1 MVTLTQSSVLILSV
15 LVLLTLLGIPQPS
28 GAAAINPI
36 PVDCLVE
43 ASNADAKTLLGHSV
57 LLVRSIVLTGEP
69 VFDPNRETLGDEIL
83 AGLNRLHWQTRESV
97 IKDQLLFDVGSTV
110 SPAVLAESARLLR
123 SRPYLMDADIKV
135 QNPCEREADIK
146 VTTRDAWS
154 LTPLLALNRSG
165 GNSKT
170 GVGVR
175 EKNLL
180 GLGIQ
185 VEFKTVKNLDRQGQ
199 QFELSTK
206 HLLNTRV
213 QSSVYIENNDDGD
226 VRAFAIGQPFYALD
240 TRKSWGLEVSE
251 ISEQIGVYQFG
262 ERVGDT
268 QRMQAAG
275 ALFYGISS
283 GLKAGRSHR
292 VTFGL
297 LYEDQDV
304 FLAGATNLEADEAR
318 TRKLVA
324 PFVQWSSVSD
334 QFLNA
339 RNFDLIGFTEDIET
353 GLVHNLRLAISPSML
368 GGDQDRLQVSASAGM
383 AILASQKGLL
393 RWDVSVGGLRD
404 LERDETQDIV
414 FSAGI
419 RGLYKP
425 TARAGYH
432 VSLNVDVARNLMTG
446 QQLFLGGETG
456 ARGYIDRLQA
466 GDRRLRLRVE
476 RRQYLDRNLFG
487 LMNLGWLVFADA
499 GRAWTPNN
507 VTGRRGQSLMDVGL
521 GLRLAPTKA
530 ERGKMIHLDFAVPV
544 KNRADP
550 LVGDYEFVVSIQNG
564 F

>member
-1 MVTLTQSSVLILSV
+1 M
-15 LVLLTLLGIPQPS
+15 PS
-28 GAAAINPI
+28 TPFYRHIVP
-36 PVDCLVE
+36 LFF
-43 ASNADAKTLLGHSV
+43 
-57 LLVRSIVLTGEP
+57 IVLTPWNTAASSASKTVLSTECTVAATSVLPGTASVKRLPIVRAIVIKGEP
-69 VFDPNRETLGDEIL
+69 VFDPSRETLGDEIL

-97 IKDQLLFDVGSTV
+97 IRPQLLFEVGSTL
-110 SPAVLAESARLLR
+110 SPAALAESARLLR
-123 SRPYLMDADIKV
+123 SRPYLMEASIKV
-135 QNPCEREADIK
+135 RNPCESEVDVE
-146 VTTRDAWS
+146 VTTHDAWS
-154 LTPLLALNRSG
+154 LTPRLALNRSG

-170 GVGVR
+170 GFGVR

-180 GLGIQ
+180 GLGVQ

-240 TRKSWGLEVSE
+240 TRKSWGLEVSD

-262 ERVGDT
+262 ERVRDT

-304 FLAGATNLEADEAR
+304 FLAGATNLEADEIR

-353 GLVHNLRLAISPSML
+353 GLVHNLRFAISPAAL
-368 GGDQDRLQVSASAGM
+368 GGDQDRFQVSASAGM
-383 AILASQKGLL
+383 AVLASQKGLL
-393 RWDVSVGGLRD
+393 RWDVSLSGLRD
-404 LERDETQDIV
+404 LEGNETQDIV

-419 RGLYKP
+419 RGLFKP
-425 TARAGYH
+425 SVGAGYH
-432 VSLNVDVARNLMTG
+432 ASLNFDVARNVMTG

-456 ARGYIDRLQA
+456 ARGYIDRVQA
-466 GDRRLRLRVE
+466 GDRRLRLRLE

-487 LMNLGWLVFADA
+487 LMNLGWLVFADV
-499 GRAWTPNN
+499 GRAWTPDD
-507 VTGRRGQSLMDVGL
+507 VAGRRGQSLMDVGL

-544 KNRADP
+544 KNRDDP
-550 LVGDYEFVVSIQNG
+550 LVSDYEFVVSIQNG